1 MDENLE
7 MLIKDNIVG
16 KLCENNMDC
25 HDLIGTW
32 PISILKLILE
42 NLILLIDEYINSNEV
57 I

>member
-16 KLCENNMDC
+16 KLCGNNMDC

>member
-7 MLIKDNIVG
+7 MLVKDNIVG
-16 KLCENNMDC
+16 KLCGNNIDC

-32 PISILKLILE
+32 SISILKLLFE
-42 NLILLIDEYINSNEV
+42 NLILLLDEYVNSNEV